1 MSIRFVPIAS
11 GVYQPVADRLGD
23 EMGARAGSDLGHRIA
38 DVRPD
43 RVVRD
48 AQLRGDLRPRVAE
61 RDEADDLALAGR
73 ERPLFEVRLRRVT
86 EVRTP
91 ARRAQRDD
99 EDEAATRDDLGGR
112 APLNR
117 DLDAAGANPAP
128 HAGGGAG

>member
-38 DVRPD
+38 DVCPN

-61 RDEADDLALAGR
+61 RDEAHDLPLAGG
-73 ERPLFEVRLRRVT
+73 ERLRLEIPLRRVT

-91 ARRAQRDD
+91 TRRAQRDD
-99 EDEAATRDDLGGR
+99 EDEAPTGDDLRGR
-112 APLNR
+112 APLN
-117 DLDAAGANPAP
+117 
-128 HAGGGAG
+128 